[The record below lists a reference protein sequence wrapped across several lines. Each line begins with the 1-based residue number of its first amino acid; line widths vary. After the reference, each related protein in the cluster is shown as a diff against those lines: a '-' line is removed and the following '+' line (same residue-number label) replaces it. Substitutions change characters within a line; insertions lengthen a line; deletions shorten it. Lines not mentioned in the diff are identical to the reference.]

1 MNSCNT
7 CMKRKYMLPI
17 TPDSGP
23 GNQIISIKEALLLS
37 KLLNRICIL
46 PPIHSHYTS
55 TKKIVWNFNEIY
67 DVKDYFCNYYDKS
80 KTYEF
85 NNIYGCHGK
94 YTFENLKLE
103 KILDIKDKNTTLLTR
118 RNFRTIDDIEELEK
132 LDDNIICIKHLWNH
146 VKFNTCSTNG

>member
-1 MNSCNT
+1 M
-7 CMKRKYMLPI
+7 
-17 TPDSGP
+17 
-23 GNQIISIKEALLLS
+23 
-37 KLLNRICIL
+37 LNRICIL
-46 PPIHSHYTS
+46 PPIHSHYTIIQ
-55 TKKIVWNFNEIY
+55 KIVWNFNEIY

-132 LDDNIICIKHLWNH
+132 LDDNIICKNIYGIMLNLILALQM
-146 VKFNTCSTNG
+146 VVLIVDIIRIS